1 MSEQTTLFSDVNKMQ
16 NSLLTASE
24 KSDELTSPFT
34 EQFLC
39 VFHFHFLLEIKQ
51 LCFSALLLQT

>member
-1 MSEQTTLFSDVNKMQ
+1 MSEQTTLFSVTNKMQ

-39 VFHFHFLLEIKQ
+39 VVHFYFLLEIKQ